1 MARREVVAGDPRRA
15 VAYLRVSTEDQNL
28 GPEAQRAQ
36 IEAWSVR
43 EGVEVLAWHE
53 DHGISGAKD
62 VTARPALA
70 AALAA
75 LRREGAGVLVVAKR
89 DRIARDVLIAG
100 TVDHLA
106 GRAGARVVSAD
117 GIGNGDSPAD
127 QFMRTI
133 LDGASAFERSQIR
146 ARTRAALAVKKT
158 RGERVGGV
166 PWGWRVAEDGV
177 QLVPHEGERATA
189 ARAQDAAG
197 GGAVAR
203 AGRGTARGRGAH
215 HADGGPS
222 VARRS
227 PRYSCARHRS
237 RTPTRARADQISE
250 NRSVRVVGTSPETA
264 DPGKTGA
271 WGLLRRGLPRNR
283 IPRCQIRGPR
293 PN

>member
-1 MARREVVAGDPRRA
+1 VARREVVAGDPRRA

-36 IEAWSVR
+36 IEAWSAR

-133 LDGASAFERSQIR
+133 LDGASAFERAQIR
-146 ARTRAALAVKKT
+146 ARTTAALAVKKA

-166 PWGWRVAEDGV
+166 PWGWKVAEDGV
-177 QLVPHEGERATA
+177 QIVPHESERATA
-189 ARAQDAAG
+189 ARARALRAAG
-197 GGAVAR
+197 RSLAQVAAQLATEGHTTRSGR
-203 AGRGTARGRGAH
+203 AF
-215 HADGGPS
+215 
-222 VARRS
+222 RRTEV
-227 PRYSCARHRS
+227 PA
-237 RTPTRARADQISE
+237 I
-250 NRSVRVVGTSPETA
+250 
-264 DPGKTGA
+264 
-271 WGLLRRGLPRNR
+271 LLRAMPVPDANSGLAPPE
-283 IPRCQIRGPR
+283 I
-293 PN
+293 

>member
-36 IEAWSVR
+36 IEAWAAR
-43 EGVEVLAWHE
+43 EGVAVLAWHE

-62 VTARPALA
+62 VNARPALA

-75 LRREGAGVLVVAKR
+75 LRHVGAGVLVVAKR

-117 GIGNGDSPAD
+117 NIGNGDSPAD

-133 LDGASAFERSQIR
+133 LDGASAFERAQIR
-146 ARTRAALAVKKT
+146 ARTTAALAVKKA
-158 RGERVGGV
+158 RGERLGGV
-166 PWGWRVAEDGV
+166 PWGWKVAQDGV

-189 ARAQDAAG
+189 VRAQALRAEGRTLAQVAAQLAAEG
-197 GGAVAR
+197 HTTRSGR
-203 AGRGTARGRGAH
+203 AFE
-215 HADGGPS
+215 
-222 VARRS
+222 
-227 PRYSCARHRS
+227 
-237 RTPTRARADQISE
+237 RTEVPAL
-250 NRSVRVVGTSPETA
+250 
-264 DPGKTGA
+264 
-271 WGLLRRGLPRNR
+271 LLRAAPGRER
-283 IPRCQIRGPR
+283 
-293 PN
+293 

>member
-1 MARREVVAGDPRRA
+1 VARREVVAGDPRRA

-133 LDGASAFERSQIR
+133 LDGASAFERAQIR
-146 ARTRAALAVKKT
+146 ARTTAALAVKKA

-177 QLVPHEGERATA
+177 QLEPHEGERTTA
-189 ARAQDAAG
+189 ARARALRAEGRSLAQIAAQLAAEGRVKRSGRAFQRAEVHALCG
-197 GGAVAR
+197 GRLTSRGPAVKS
-203 AGRGTARGRGAH
+203 H
-215 HADGGPS
+215 
-222 VARRS
+222 
-227 PRYSCARHRS
+227 
-237 RTPTRARADQISE
+237 
-250 NRSVRVVGTSPETA
+250 SVRPIA
-264 DPGKTGA
+264 
-271 WGLLRRGLPRNR
+271 LPR
-283 IPRCQIRGPR
+283 
-293 PN
+293 

>member
-1 MARREVVAGDPRRA
+1 VARREVVAGDPRRA

-36 IEAWSVR
+36 IEAWAAR

-133 LDGASAFERSQIR
+133 LDGASAFERAQIR
-146 ARTRAALAVKKT
+146 ARTTAALAVKKA

-189 ARAQDAAG
+189 ARAQALRAEGRSLAQVAAQLAAEG
-197 GGAVAR
+197 HTTRSGR
-203 AGRGTARGRGAH
+203 AFWANLTSYFHCRRTYNVKLLACGRFSWQRTGP
-215 HADGGPS
+215 HAQ
-222 VARRS
+222 
-227 PRYSCARHRS
+227 
-237 RTPTRARADQISE
+237 TPTSSHTTTQLLQEGESCRNSAIMIVWQ
-250 NRSVRVVGTSPETA
+250 SVVR
-264 DPGKTGA
+264 
-271 WGLLRRGLPRNR
+271 
-283 IPRCQIRGPR
+283 
-293 PN
+293 

>member
-36 IEAWSVR
+36 IEAWSTR
-43 EGVEVLAWHE
+43 DGVTVLAWHE

-133 LDGASAFERSQIR
+133 LDGASAFERAQIR
-146 ARTRAALAVKKT
+146 ARTTAALAVKKA

-166 PWGWRVAEDGV
+166 PWGWKVAEDGV
-177 QLVPHEGERATA
+177 QLVPHESERATA
-189 ARAQDAAG
+189 ARARALRAAG
-197 GGAVAR
+197 RSLAQVAAQLATEGHTTRSGRAFRRTEVPAV
-203 AGRGTARGRGAH
+203 
-215 HADGGPS
+215 
-222 VARRS
+222 
-227 PRYSCARHRS
+227 
-237 RTPTRARADQISE
+237 
-250 NRSVRVVGTSPETA
+250 
-264 DPGKTGA
+264 
-271 WGLLRRGLPRNR
+271 LLRAMPVPGANSGLAPPE
-283 IPRCQIRGPR
+283 I
-293 PN
+293 